1 MNTEPAIAVKTVC
14 PYCGVG
20 CGMAL
25 EVQGEKVIKVSGSKT
40 HPTNFGRLCTKGSTS
55 AQALRDSGRMESA
68 FLRHDRKDDPIQTA
82 MDAAIKETAG
92 RLREILN
99 KEGPDAISL
108 YVSGQMSLEAQ
119 YLANKLCKGYIGTN
133 QIESNSRLCMAS
145 AGSGYK
151 LSLGSDGPPGSY
163 QDFDQ
168 AEAFFVI
175 GANMADCHPILF
187 LRMMDRVKAGA
198 KLIVVDPRRTATADK
213 AHLFMQIKPGTDLA
227 LLNGLLHLLHAAG
240 HTDPEFIMQY
250 TEGWEAMP
258 EFLADYPPDKVSA
271 VTGIP
276 ESDIR
281 RAAQILGE
289 AKSWMSCWT
298 MGLNQSTHG
307 TWNTNAICNLHL
319 ATGAI
324 CQPGSGPFSLTGQP
338 NAMGGRE
345 MGYMGP
351 GLPGQRTVLVEEER
365 HFVEAIWGIPR
376 GTLHTRL
383 VGGTVA
389 MFERMMAGDI
399 KACWIICTNPVA
411 TVPNRKN
418 VIAGLRKA
426 ELVITQDAFL
436 DTETNR
442 YADILLPAAL
452 WAEAE
457 GVMINSERNLTLMQ
471 KAVPPPGQALPDWL
485 IIARVACEM
494 GFADAFSYTCA
505 EEVFEEIK
513 RFWNPGTGYDIRG
526 ASYDRLRETP
536 LQWPC
541 PPNDGADRHP
551 VRYLNEGISQKLK
564 VREDGSQPKI
574 AFATASGRG
583 VFFPRPYGNPAEM
596 PDVDFPFV
604 LNTGRLQH
612 QWHTMTK
619 TGKIPTLVKLNPGPF
634 VEIHPEDAA
643 ALGVR
648 DKDRIEIRSR
658 RGRAILPAVVTDR
671 VRAGNCFAPFHWND
685 AYGEN
690 LAINAVTSDAIDPLS
705 QQPEFK
711 YSAVALIR
719 LESEPDA
726 SVSQPAGDA
735 TPQGTVAAMADM
747 LSEGTDPAAISA
759 REHHIMQI
767 NTLARLLNI
776 DSAPVPVLEPH
787 EQLYLQGFLT
797 GLRSG
802 EQEQKGGVVPS
813 LPLTAPLT
821 PAKRMLI
828 DGILAGLFSRT
839 WLPGAG
845 VDTPLLAAGHSP
857 ASLLPAT
864 PAETDLTVITVLWA
878 SQTGNSETFAAQCA
892 ERLKGEGRLV
902 RLTCMDA
909 CRVDDLP
916 PRGYLLF
923 VTSTFGDGDPPDS
936 GAAFWQA
943 LGSCNAGR
951 FKDISYSVLA
961 FGDSSYDQF
970 CGFGRKLDTR
980 MAELGGRR
988 LAARVD
994 CEPDYQQAA
1003 NAWLAAVDQALA
1015 APAAE
1020 STRKLTILWASQ
1032 TGNAEG
1038 YASECVT
1045 QFESDGWEVKL
1056 HSMDACGLEQI
1067 PANSPLLLLTSTFG
1081 DGDPPD
1087 NAISFWQA
1095 LASDAASRLKSNPY
1109 AVLAFGDSS
1118 YDQFCGFGRRLD
1130 ERLEALG
1137 APRLTARVDC
1147 EPDYQVRASG
1157 WTMTVRDA
1165 LRSFSQAPRPLPAGG
1180 VLATSGNDNGI
1191 LSDRP
1196 VQQVVQSPYGRL
1208 NPLRAR
1214 LLQNRELNTTGSAKE
1229 TRQFVFDL
1237 KGSGLSYEAGDALG
1251 VWPTNCPG
1259 LVEEMLTAMNISAS
1273 ATVAVKDLGEMSVME
1288 AMLHHHEIAKLTPDI
1303 LGFIRDRSGSQEL
1316 TELLKPERAPDLKQ
1330 WLWGKQ
1336 IVDLVQAFPVQAT
1349 AQEWM
1354 TTLRR
1359 LQPRL
1364 YSISSSPKVQTNE
1377 VHLTVSTVRYDYRGR
1392 RRGGVCSTFLAD
1404 RAADVEIPIFV
1415 QKSAHFHPP
1424 SGKDTPMIM
1433 VGPGTGVA
1441 PFRGFLHERRAR
1453 GDSGRNW
1460 LFFGEQH
1467 AETDFYYRD
1476 ELLAMREEGFLSQLS
1491 LAFSRDQEK
1500 KIYVQDRLREQ
1511 GAQLW
1516 SWLQEGAHFY
1526 VCGDASRMAKDVD
1539 TVLREVVQEHG
1550 GLSADA
1556 ASDYV
1561 VQMSKEKRYVRDVY

>member
-1 MNTEPAIAVKTVC
+1 MNTEPVIAVKTVC

-25 EVQGEKVIKVSGSKT
+25 EVQGEKVIKVSGIKT
-40 HPTNFGRLCTKGSTS
+40 HPTNFGRLCTKGATS
-55 AQALRDSGRMESA
+55 AQALRDSGRMEFA
-68 FLRHDRKDDPIQTA
+68 FLRHDRKGDPLQTA
-82 MDAAIKETAG
+82 MDTAIKQTAG
-92 RLREILN
+92 RLREILD
-99 KEGPDAISL
+99 KDGPDAISL

-163 QDFDQ
+163 QDFDR
-168 AEAFFVI
+168 AGVFFVI

-198 KLIVVDPRRTATADK
+198 KLIVVDPRRNATADK

-227 LLNGLLHLLHAAG
+227 LLNGLLHLLHADG
-240 HTDPEFIMQY
+240 HTDAEFITQY

-271 VTGIP
+271 ITGIP

-281 RAAQILGE
+281 RAAQMLGE
-289 AKSWMSCWT
+289 ASAWMSCWT

-324 CQPGSGPFSLTGQP
+324 CKPGSGPFSLTGQP

-351 GLPGQRTVLVEEER
+351 GLPGQRTVLVEEDR
-365 HFVEAIWGIPR
+365 HFVEETWGIPR

-411 TVPNRKN
+411 TVANRKS
-418 VIAGLRKA
+418 VIAGLQKA

-471 KAVPPPGQALPDWL
+471 KAVPPPQQALPDWL

-513 RFWNPGTGYDIRG
+513 LFWNPGTGYDIRG

-541 PPNDGADRHP
+541 PPNDEANRHP
-551 VRYLNEGISQKLK
+551 VRYLNDGISQKLK

-574 AFATASGRG
+574 AFATASGKG

-596 PDVDFPFV
+596 PDADFPFV

-634 VEIHPEDAA
+634 IEIHPEDAA

-690 LAINAVTSDAIDPLS
+690 LAINAVTSDAVDPLS

-726 SVSQPAGDA
+726 GVSQPEGDT
-735 TPQGTVAAMADM
+735 TPQVTVAAMADM
-747 LSEGTDPAAISA
+747 PGESTDPADIYA
-759 REHHIMQI
+759 REHHSMQI
-767 NTLARLLNI
+767 NALARLLNI

-797 GLRSG
+797 GLRNS
-802 EQEQKGGVVPS
+802 EQEQKGSVVPS
-813 LPLTAPLT
+813 LPLTAPLA

-828 DGILAGLFSRT
+828 DGMLAGLFSRT
-839 WLPGAG
+839 RLPCAEA
-845 VDTPLLAAGHSP
+845 DTP
-857 ASLLPAT
+857 
-864 PAETDLTVITVLWA
+864 V
-878 SQTGNSETFAAQCA
+878 
-892 ERLKGEGRLV
+892 
-902 RLTCMDA
+902 
-909 CRVDDLP
+909 
-916 PRGYLLF
+916 
-923 VTSTFGDGDPPDS
+923 
-936 GAAFWQA
+936 
-943 LGSCNAGR
+943 
-951 FKDISYSVLA
+951 
-961 FGDSSYDQF
+961 
-970 CGFGRKLDTR
+970 
-980 MAELGGRR
+980 
-988 LAARVD
+988 
-994 CEPDYQQAA
+994 
-1003 NAWLAAVDQALA
+1003 LA

-1020 STRKLTILWASQ
+1020 STRRLTVLWASQ

-1045 QFESDGWEVKL
+1045 QLQSDGWEVHL
-1056 HSMDACGLEQI
+1056 HSMDACKLEQI

-1095 LASDAASRLKSNPY
+1095 LASDAAGRLQSNPY

-1130 ERLEALG
+1130 ERLAALG

-1147 EPDYQVRASG
+1147 EPDYQVRASA
-1157 WTMTVRDA
+1157 WTTMVRDA
-1165 LRSFSQAPRPLPAGG
+1165 LKSFSPASRPLPAGA
-1180 VLATSGNDNGI
+1180 VLAASGSDNSI
-1191 LSDRP
+1191 LSDQSM
-1196 VQQVVQSPYGRL
+1196 QQVVQSPYGRL

-1214 LLQNRELNTTGSAKE
+1214 LLQNRALNTPGSAKE

-1237 KGSGLSYEAGDALG
+1237 KGSDLSYEAGDALG
-1251 VWPTNCPG
+1251 VWPTNCPA

-1273 ATVAVKDLGEMSVME
+1273 TTVAVKELGEMSVME
-1288 AMLHHHEIAKLTPDI
+1288 AMLRHHEIARVTPDI

-1316 TELLKPERAPDLKQ
+1316 AERLKPERAADLKQ

-1336 IVDLVQAFPVQAT
+1336 IVDLLQEFPVQVT

-1364 YSISSSPKVQTNE
+1364 YSISSSPKVQANE
-1377 VHLTVSTVRYDYRGR
+1377 VHLTVSTVRYDYQGR

-1404 RAADVEIPIFV
+1404 RAAEVEIPIFV

-1424 SGKDTPMIM
+1424 AGKDTAMIM

-1476 ELLAMREEGFLSQLS
+1476 ELLAMHEEGFLSQLS

-1516 SWLQEGAHFY
+1516 SWLQDGAHFY